1 MAGNKAFQLFLE
13 VLKKYAQE
21 VQFGI
26 LLEEQELLQR
36 LMDHSYRYQ
45 ELALPTDRMG
55 FSLQLQILY
64 LEVQLVVLQ
73 YPLVFEQGD
82 S

>member
-36 LMDHSYRYQ
+36 LMDLSYRYQ
-45 ELALPTDRMG
+45 DL
-55 FSLQLQILY
+55 LY
-64 LEVQLVVLQ
+64 LLIVWIFTAASNTVSGSTACGTSISTG
-73 YPLVFEQGD
+73 F
-82 S
+82 